1 MVQQT
6 LIRNSHKITPKL
18 NINLQEI
25 KDNNQQ
31 LPFNSINVALTIK
44 ELANKAPGPSK
55 LRKPHFTN
63 LPPNMIRNIT
73 HLFNCSYATGMYPT
87 QFKTAEIILFPKE
100 TGEKSNPMNYRP
112 ISLLNFLGK
121 VYAKLLNQKLV
132 KHLEDN
138 GIIKESQHGFRRK
151 KSTSTLI
158 AQLYE
163 RIARE
168 KCTYRKTM
176 ITMILRD
183 ISKAFDKIW
192 HKGLIYKMMQTGMN
206 AQLLRSLS
214 NFLHNRKAYIKVN
227 KTKGPLFSLHAGVP
241 QGDVLSPTL
250 FLIMCND
257 YPEPRHDRTRRNF
270 CKQYADDFTQV
281 IINKFT
287 STINDARRE
296 IHRQNILHEINRQN
310 EYELK
315 WKLKNKYGKIQ
326 TSTHRI

>member
-1 MVQQT
+1 MLHQNQKKTKTDQEKTTVFTSTWKNVYKISEEENQQFDQENEEMVQQT
-6 LIRNSHKITPKL
+6 LLRNSHKITSKL

-151 KSTSTLI
+151 KR
-158 AQLYE
+158 AP
-163 RIARE
+163 
-168 KCTYRKTM
+168 
-176 ITMILRD
+176 
-183 ISKAFDKIW
+183 
-192 HKGLIYKMMQTGMN
+192 
-206 AQLLRSLS
+206 
-214 NFLHNRKAYIKVN
+214 
-227 KTKGPLFSLHAGVP
+227 PL
-241 QGDVLSPTL
+241 
-250 FLIMCND
+250 
-257 YPEPRHDRTRRNF
+257 
-270 CKQYADDFTQV
+270 
-281 IINKFT
+281 
-287 STINDARRE
+287 
-296 IHRQNILHEINRQN
+296 
-310 EYELK
+310 
-315 WKLKNKYGKIQ
+315 
-326 TSTHRI
+326 